1 MIIGKSGQI
10 WQKMKRLKRQ
20 RKQPLKGLMMKQ
32 EYEAWRFS
40 VSEMSEAEIIA
51 YFKWWGFTDE
61 LGHELTMCQ
70 PFLDLVAA
78 VKKAEE

>member
-1 MIIGKSGQI
+1 MCCF
-10 WQKMKRLKRQ
+10 L
-20 RKQPLKGLMMKQ
+20 KQPLKGLMMKQ

-51 YFKWWGFTDE
+51 YFKWWSFTDE